1 MTHEQTTE
9 QHVREKVALLP
20 EGPGVYQFLNAE
32 GTIIY
37 VGKAKNL
44 KRRVSSYFVSR
55 ADHTRKVQV
64 MVRQIA
70 DLRHI
75 VVGSEADALLL
86 ENNLIKELQ
95 PRYNILLKDSKSYPW
110 IVIKNE
116 PFPRI
121 FSTRKFIKDGSLY
134 FGPYS
139 SVSMQRAV
147 LELIRGLYPL
157 RTCKLNLAPQ
167 AIARGTYSVCLEYH
181 IGNCKGPCVGLQS
194 EEEYMANIAA
204 AKNIL
209 RGDLRPAEA
218 YFTAEMKRLAEGLHF
233 EQAARAKDRLALLA
247 DYSSRSVIVSATL
260 TNLEVV
266 YVLHDEGTAF
276 CNHMRIVRGAVV
288 HSFTFEMRGRLDES
302 PDELLTFALGQVF
315 GEEREEGIPLPR
327 EVIVPMMPD
336 AELFPTVNFTVPQRG
351 DKLELLRLAEKNCKI
366 ARLEKFKQIEKTD
379 PDRHTDRIMARMQK
393 DLRLPV
399 EPRYIECFDNSNIQG
414 TNPVAS
420 CVVFRDGRPSRREY
434 RHFNIKTVVGAND
447 FASMKE
453 VLTRRYGRLQAE
465 GQPLP
470 DLIVIDGGKGQLS
483 FAFAALEKLGLR
495 GRVSVVGLAKR
506 MEEVYYPGDPLPHY
520 LDKTGESLRI
530 LMHIRDEAHRFGI
543 TFHRQK
549 RSINFLKSELENV
562 PGLGKTSIDR
572 LLKKYRTLARM
583 GRTPQEELAELI
595 GAGRAKILTDYL
607 RGRGE
612 AAGSLS
618 SEEEPAP
625 TAAPDLEIGR

>member
-1 MTHEQTTE
+1 MIDDTTR
-9 QHVREKVALLP
+9 QQVKEKVALLP
-20 EGPGVYQFLNAE
+20 DSPGVYQFLNAE

-55 ADHTRKVQV
+55 ADHPRKVQV

-110 IVIKNE
+110 IVVKNE

-121 FSTRKFIKDGSLY
+121 FSTRKFVKDGSSY

-139 SVSMQRAV
+139 SVTMQRAV

-157 RTCKLNLAPQ
+157 RTCKLNLSPQ
-167 AIARGTYSVCLEYH
+167 AIAKGTYSVCLEYH
-181 IGNCKGPCVGLQS
+181 IGNCLGPCVGQLS
-194 EEEYMANIAA
+194 EKAYADYIAS

-209 RGDLRPAEA
+209 RGDLRPAQE
-218 YFTAEMKRLAEGLHF
+218 YFTAEMKRLAAGLHF
-233 EQAARAKDRLALLA
+233 EQAAQVKEKLELLSN
-247 DYSSRSVIVSATL
+247 YSSRSVIVSATL

-266 YVLHDEGTAF
+266 YVLNDEGASF
-276 CNHMRIVRGAVV
+276 CNHMRIVHGAVV
-288 HSFTFEMRGRLDES
+288 HSFTFEMRGRLDET
-302 PDELLTFALGQVF
+302 PDELLAFALGQIF
-315 GEEREEGIPLPR
+315 ADAREAGTPLPR
-327 EVIVPMMPD
+327 EVIVPLQPD
-336 AELFPTVNFTVPQRG
+336 PELFPTVNFTVPQRG
-351 DKLELLRLAEKNCKI
+351 DKLELLRLAEKNCKL
-366 ARLEKFKQIEKTD
+366 ARLEKFKQIERTD
-379 PDRHTDRIMARMQK
+379 PDRHTDRIMAKMQK
-393 DLRLPV
+393 DLKLPV

-420 CVVFRDGRPSRREY
+420 CVVFRDGRPSRKDY

-447 FASMKE
+447 FASMEE
-453 VLTRRYGRLQAE
+453 VLTRRYGRLLAE
-465 GQPLP
+465 NQPLP

-495 GRVSVVGLAKR
+495 GKVSVVGLAKR
-506 MEEVYYPGDPLPHY
+506 MEEVYFPGDPLPHY

-549 RSINFLKSELENV
+549 RSINFLKSELESV

-572 LLKKYRTLARM
+572 LLKRYRTLARM
-583 GRTPQEELAELI
+583 SRTPEPELAELI
-595 GAGRAKILTDYL
+595 GPQRARILLDYL
-607 RGRGE
+607 HQRAST
-612 AAGSLS
+612 AAGSDS
-618 SEEEPAP
+618 ITDSVSDSP
-625 TAAPDLEIGR
+625 TQ

>member
-288 HSFTFEMRGRLDES
+288 HSVTFEMRGRLDES
-302 PDELLTFALGQVF
+302 PDELLTFALGQIF
-315 GEEREEGIPLPR
+315 G
-327 EVIVPMMPD
+327 
-336 AELFPTVNFTVPQRG
+336 
-351 DKLELLRLAEKNCKI
+351 
-366 ARLEKFKQIEKTD
+366 
-379 PDRHTDRIMARMQK
+379 
-393 DLRLPV
+393 
-399 EPRYIECFDNSNIQG
+399 
-414 TNPVAS
+414 
-420 CVVFRDGRPSRREY
+420 
-434 RHFNIKTVVGAND
+434 
-447 FASMKE
+447 
-453 VLTRRYGRLQAE
+453 
-465 GQPLP
+465 
-470 DLIVIDGGKGQLS
+470 
-483 FAFAALEKLGLR
+483 
-495 GRVSVVGLAKR
+495 
-506 MEEVYYPGDPLPHY
+506 
-520 LDKTGESLRI
+520 
-530 LMHIRDEAHRFGI
+530 
-543 TFHRQK
+543 
-549 RSINFLKSELENV
+549 
-562 PGLGKTSIDR
+562 
-572 LLKKYRTLARM
+572 
-583 GRTPQEELAELI
+583 
-595 GAGRAKILTDYL
+595 
-607 RGRGE
+607 
-612 AAGSLS
+612 
-618 SEEEPAP
+618 
-625 TAAPDLEIGR
+625 

>member
-1 MTHEQTTE
+1 M
-9 QHVREKVALLP
+9 
-20 EGPGVYQFLNAE
+20 
-32 GTIIY
+32 
-37 VGKAKNL
+37 
-44 KRRVSSYFVSR
+44 S
-55 ADHTRKVQV
+55 
-64 MVRQIA
+64 
-70 DLRHI
+70 
-75 VVGSEADALLL
+75 
-86 ENNLIKELQ
+86 
-95 PRYNILLKDSKSYPW
+95 
-110 IVIKNE
+110 
-116 PFPRI
+116 
-121 FSTRKFIKDGSLY
+121 
-134 FGPYS
+134 
-139 SVSMQRAV
+139 
-147 LELIRGLYPL
+147 
-157 RTCKLNLAPQ
+157 
-167 AIARGTYSVCLEYH
+167 
-181 IGNCKGPCVGLQS
+181 
-194 EEEYMANIAA
+194 
-204 AKNIL
+204 
-209 RGDLRPAEA
+209 
-218 YFTAEMKRLAEGLHF
+218 
-233 EQAARAKDRLALLA
+233 
-247 DYSSRSVIVSATL
+247 
-260 TNLEVV
+260 
-266 YVLHDEGTAF
+266 
-276 CNHMRIVRGAVV
+276 
-288 HSFTFEMRGRLDES
+288 
-302 PDELLTFALGQVF
+302 
-315 GEEREEGIPLPR
+315 R

-420 CVVFRDGRPSRREY
+420 CVVFRDGRPSRKEY

-447 FASMKE
+447 FASMEE

-618 SEEEPAP
+618 PEEEPAP

>member
-1 MTHEQTTE
+1 MREMNSEEKARQA
-9 QHVREKVALLP
+9 VREKVALLP
-20 EGPGVYQFLNAE
+20 ESPGVYQFLNAD
-32 GTIIY
+32 GVIIY

-44 KRRVSSYFVSR
+44 RRRVSSYFVSR

-64 MVRQIA
+64 LVRQVV

-110 IVIKNE
+110 IVVKNE

-121 FSTRKFIKDGSLY
+121 FSTRKFVKDGSAY

-139 SVSMQRAV
+139 SVTMQRAV

-167 AIARGTYSVCLEYH
+167 MIAKGTYSVCLEYH
-181 IGNCKGPCVGLQS
+181 IGNCKGPCVGCQS
-194 EEEYMANIAA
+194 EEEYATNIAA
-204 AKNIL
+204 VKNIL
-209 RGDLRPAEA
+209 RGDLRPAEE
-218 YFTAEMKRLAEGLHF
+218 YFTAEMQRLAEGLHF
-233 EQAARAKDRLALLA
+233 EQAARAKEKLEMLSN
-247 DYSSRSVIVSATL
+247 YSSRSVIVSATL

-266 YVLHDEGTAF
+266 YVLNDEGASF
-276 CNHMRIVRGAVV
+276 CNHMRIVHGAVV
-288 HSFTFEMRGRLDES
+288 HSFTFEMRNRLDES
-302 PDELLTFALGQVF
+302 PDELLTFALGQIF
-315 GEEREEGIPLPR
+315 SEAREEGVPLPR

-336 AELFPTVNFTVPQRG
+336 TDLFPTVNFSVPQRG

-379 PDRHTDRIMARMQK
+379 PDRHTDRIMAKMQK
-393 DLRLPV
+393 DLNLPV

-420 CVVFRDGRPSRREY
+420 CVVFRDGRPSKRDY
-434 RHFNIKTVVGAND
+434 RHFNIKTVIGAND
-447 FASMKE
+447 FASMEE
-453 VLTRRYGRLQAE
+453 VLTRRYGRLLEE

-495 GRVSVVGLAKR
+495 GKVSVVGLAKR
-506 MEEVYYPGDPLPHY
+506 MEEVYFPGDSFPHY

-583 GRTPQEELAELI
+583 GRTPEPELAELI
-595 GAGRAKILTDYL
+595 GPQRARVLLDYL
-607 RGRGE
+607 SAKSGNTDATEVSTGE
-612 AAGSLS
+612 
-618 SEEEPAP
+618 
-625 TAAPDLEIGR
+625 